1 VIAGQPVVLV
11 TGANGFV
18 GRHVAPALA
27 REGCEVRRAVR
38 RSSGEA
44 GEVVIDALGPSTD
57 WRAALRDVDGVVHL
71 AARVHHQHDERSYKL
86 YRDTNVEGTLHLAR
100 SAIEAGVRQFIFV
113 STVLVYGRSNDGRP
127 PFREEDVLTP
137 RGLYGLSKAEAEA
150 GLRSLA
156 QDHNMCVTVVRP
168 PLVYGSGAKGNFA
181 SLAKAVRLGLP
192 LPFGAIHNQR
202 AFVSV
207 QNLSSFIAYRLAR
220 TAPGFD
226 VFLVAD
232 SEQVSTPEFIRR
244 LASAAGV
251 KPHLFPAPAP
261 LLTALLAVSGRSDA
275 RQSLIGSLQ
284 LDISKAAS
292 IGWRPPYALDEG
304 LSLALSEVR
313 R

>member
-1 VIAGQPVVLV
+1 VTAGRPVVLI

-18 GRHVAPALA
+18 GRHLAPALA
-27 REGCEVRRAVR
+27 REGCEIRRAVR
-38 RSSGEA
+38 SPSGEA

-57 WRAALRDVDGVVHL
+57 WRAALEGVDRVVHL
-71 AARVHHQHDERSYKL
+71 AARVHHQHDERSYQL
-86 YRDTNVEGTLHLAR
+86 YRDTNVEGTFRLAR

-150 GLRSLA
+150 GLKSLA
-156 QDHNMCVTVVRP
+156 QVHDMCVTVVRP

-207 QNLSSFIAYRLAR
+207 QNLSSFIAFRLAR
-220 TAPGFD
+220 PASKFD

-232 SEQVSTPEFIRR
+232 NEQVSTPEFIRR

-251 KPHLFPAPAP
+251 KPHLFPAPTSLLNA
-261 LLTALLAVSGRSDA
+261 LLTVCGRSDA
-275 RQSLIGSLQ
+275 QQSLIGSLQ
-284 LDISKAAS
+284 LDISKATS
-292 IGWRPPYALDEG
+292 SGWQPPYALDEG
-304 LSLALSEVR
+304 LSLALSEAR
-313 R
+313 C